1 MIWFLQCFKKFA
13 DFDGRAQREE
23 FWCFILFHFSTV
35 ALLFFL
41 LTLVPST
48 LTLAIFYVYV
58 LVALLPNIAV
68 NVRRLHDTDRSGWWT
83 LIGLIPI
90 FGLILLFF
98 FCLNGQSAKN
108 RYGENPKEV
117 YGTENTPNHLV
128 LILIAA
134 IGLACSLATNV
145 WHGSAKH
152 ITYMA
157 PQNIF
162 YTPLKNTSIK
172 PAQKVDKE
180 SQEFIECL
188 MKARLLYPEP
198 NGPYDDLFIEWK
210 CEEVVTGNQNI
221 ETPPDIQTP
230 RYIEKKRYPSF
241 AHFLSDDK
249 FMSPILSSIGF
260 LISIPLLIKVSLWL
274 KKRIGKENK
283 GWLRLII
290 TLSFIFA
297 VLAASFQLQEYDLV
311 ALEPYLYGLL
321 GFIISFFGL
330 VFFRQT
336 YLWIIDGFKED

>member
-1 MIWFLQCFKKFA
+1 
-13 DFDGRAQREE
+13 
-23 FWCFILFHFSTV
+23 
-35 ALLFFL
+35 
-41 LTLVPST
+41 
-48 LTLAIFYVYV
+48 
-58 LVALLPNIAV
+58 
-68 NVRRLHDTDRSGWWT
+68 
-83 LIGLIPI
+83 
-90 FGLILLFF
+90 
-98 FCLNGQSAKN
+98 
-108 RYGENPKEV
+108 
-117 YGTENTPNHLV
+117 
-128 LILIAA
+128 
-134 IGLACSLATNV
+134 
-145 WHGSAKH
+145 
-152 ITYMA
+152 
-157 PQNIF
+157 
-162 YTPLKNTSIK
+162 
-172 PAQKVDKE
+172 
-180 SQEFIECL
+180 